1 MSLVQRKG
9 IWQWRKM
16 IDGVMLNRSTKTD
29 DKALATKIAR
39 KWDHEAVQQI
49 KVLGERPVTL
59 YDAIDGFLAVRKHT
73 RGYGV
78 AEQQMRHWKKLLSD
92 GPMKSIQKH
101 QVQAA
106 VHEMITL
113 GRATNTVA
121 LFITYWNALVNYCV
135 QKRLS
140 PGPKLDRIKPA
151 LTRFRVITLAEET
164 AILAELSPD
173 IKYIGKNANTDRCR
187 QDNHDIIV
195 CLSHLAARISEA
207 SNLLWSDIDFDRNTI
222 LVRRL
227 KNGNNTLALMSKAL
241 RAVMERRYPARTNN
255 FVFPTKCGDKNGLSS
270 WLKDLVTRAG
280 ISEEGGKITSHT
292 FRHTTATRLLRSGM
306 DITMVQ
312 KFLGHKQI
320 SSTMVYLHSQPSEVA
335 SKALVVFDG
344 N

>member
-1 MSLVQRKG
+1 MGLVQRNG

-49 KVLGERPVTL
+49 RVLGERPVML
-59 YDAIDGFLAVRKHT
+59 YEAIDGFLAVRKHS

-78 AEQQMRHWKKLLSD
+78 AEVQMRHWKALMPD

-106 VHEMITL
+106 VQHMITL
-113 GRATNTVA
+113 GRAQNSVA

-135 QKRLS
+135 EKRLS

-151 LTRFRVITLAEET
+151 LTRFRVITLEEEA
-164 AILAELSPD
+164 AILALLSPD
-173 IKYIGKNANTDRCR
+173 IKYKGKNANTDRCR
-187 QDNHDIIV
+187 QDNHDLIV
-195 CLSHLAARISEA
+195 CLSHLAARITEA
-207 SNLLWSDIDFDRNTI
+207 SNLQWSDINFENNTI

-227 KNGNNTLALMSKAL
+227 KNGNDTLALMSKAL

-270 WLKDLVTRAG
+270 WLRDLVKRAG

-335 SKALVVFDG
+335 SKALAVF
-344 N
+344 NSN

>member
-78 AEQQMRHWKKLLSD
+78 AEQQMRHWKKLLPD